1 MASLAA
7 CSGID
12 YYAVP
17 YFRISKKYRRTRNR
31 ITSMVLYMVVT
42 LLSVLL
48 LSGVSINYDK
58 PNLKNEILLLVDLSH
73 SNRELEEQKNEFIK
87 SVLEKSDSR
96 FQVGIVTFGYNQV
109 YAAEFSFDTD
119 QVYQNYLKA
128 KRPND
133 SATDIVSALNY
144 AKDRFTNPKA
154 GKIILMTDG
163 IETEGKAMSDI
174 LSLASSGLKVDTV
187 YFSNDYDDE
196 VQITSITAPDYNIV
210 IGNTASLSV
219 TLKSS
224 FAGSASLTL
233 YDNDIKSPSKQIE
246 LKAGEENFEFEY
258 VFITPGAHRV
268 YFEIESNG
276 DNLTQNNTYFS
287 YLYLYVFDKVLIV
300 DGDGQSERL
309 ETLIKDDYNVTVVN
323 ITDVP
328 KTLDQLR
335 EYDEVILMNV
345 ERKDMK
351 DFETILYSY
360 VFEHGGGLFTI
371 GGDKAYGRKDLEK
384 SDYQKML
391 PVEAINYTPPLGLV
405 IIIDRSGSMYGA
417 KLDMAKEGA
426 TACVNALNDRDY
438 CGIITLENSYSE
450 AIGLT
455 RVSEKD
461 IILRAI
467 ANIGGGGGTVY
478 SGAIQLA
485 GNALQALNVEK
496 RHIIFIS
503 DGEPSDLPS
512 EYEPLITNY
521 YEKAGITMSTVFVSD
536 PGSTK
541 GEDVMIRIKELAHG
555 RYHNAAA
562 DPSSISLFM
571 REDVRV
577 PEITEYV
584 PETFTPKLKE
594 NSSIASG
601 IVGAMPD
608 LDGFYGTKPKNDEVT
623 LLSGAFVPIYA
634 QWKYGKGRVGSF
646 MCDLNGTWSDKFLTE
661 DNGIR
666 FINNVIKGLFPTES
680 IRPRD
685 IKASFDPKNYTT
697 ELIIKTPLTEGN
709 IIEVTVIDPLQQS
722 VSYLPPIT
730 GGYTKCLLTFSQP
743 GIYEVNIIKKDKDK
757 NIISEYTTHTTFSY
771 SLEYDLFREIDG
783 LLFLTN
789 LSKDGKG
796 MVIPLE
802 NPEKVFRD
810 FITSNSYKYD
820 PYIPL
825 IIMAVILFLLD
836 IAVRKFKFKWPWEII
851 RDYKEKKLL
860 MQDKVKTK

>member
-1 MASLAA
+1 M
-7 CSGID
+7 
-12 YYAVP
+12 
-17 YFRISKKYRRTRNR
+17 
-31 ITSMVLYMVVT
+31 
-42 LLSVLL
+42 
-48 LSGVSINYDK
+48 
-58 PNLKNEILLLVDLSH
+58 
-73 SNRELEEQKNEFIK
+73 
-87 SVLEKSDSR
+87 
-96 FQVGIVTFGYNQV
+96 
-109 YAAEFSFDTD
+109 
-119 QVYQNYLKA
+119 
-128 KRPND
+128 
-133 SATDIVSALNY
+133 
-144 AKDRFTNPKA
+144 
-154 GKIILMTDG
+154 
-163 IETEGKAMSDI
+163 
-174 LSLASSGLKVDTV
+174 
-187 YFSNDYDDE
+187 
-196 VQITSITAPDYNIV
+196 
-210 IGNTASLSV
+210 
-219 TLKSS
+219 
-224 FAGSASLTL
+224 
-233 YDNDIKSPSKQIE
+233 
-246 LKAGEENFEFEY
+246 
-258 VFITPGAHRV
+258 
-268 YFEIESNG
+268 
-276 DNLTQNNTYFS
+276 
-287 YLYLYVFDKVLIV
+287 
-300 DGDGQSERL
+300 
-309 ETLIKDDYNVTVVN
+309 
-323 ITDVP
+323 
-328 KTLDQLR
+328 
-335 EYDEVILMNV
+335 
-345 ERKDMK
+345 
-351 DFETILYSY
+351 
-360 VFEHGGGLFTI
+360 
-371 GGDKAYGRKDLEK
+371 
-384 SDYQKML
+384 
-391 PVEAINYTPPLGLV
+391 
-405 IIIDRSGSMYGA
+405 
-417 KLDMAKEGA
+417 
-426 TACVNALNDRDY
+426 
-438 CGIITLENSYSE
+438 
-450 AIGLT
+450 
-455 RVSEKD
+455 SEKD